1 MRRKLYKLCV
11 VGGAFMAVVLIV
23 MILRLLFQSQ
33 TLMDFT
39 EGITTNDRLQCTS
52 VTVKFCSGFQLQKET
67 LCVTANINAS
77 INTQRAESIVSTIPR
92 NLSFFDVKELK
103 KLDILL
109 RLFND
114 VCVKEKISFM
124 LYGGSLLGSYRH
136 HGKIPWD
143 DDVDVLVGSK
153 FKKRLRQILETKSD
167 WSNFLSVQT
176 NTLSQW
182 KVYRKADDHWPFID
196 VFFYD
201 ENQTHLW
208 DTAPQYQGRF
218 VYHKKD
224 VFPFKFRLFNGLCMP
239 VPKNIRVILE
249 QNYDVDRCQSPS
261 FNHFTNSRIPS
272 KRRLNLPCNQL
283 YAWFPFVFHNA
294 GDQQMFSEVL
304 KINNSIIS
312 FYKGHEKK

>member
-39 EGITTNDRLQCTS
+39 EGITTNDRLQSTS
-52 VTVKFCSGFQLQKET
+52 VTVKSCSGFQLQKET

-77 INTQRAESIVSTIPR
+77 IDTQRAESIVSTIPR

-153 FKKRLRQILETKSD
+153 FKKRLRQILETESD

>member
-1 MRRKLYKLCV
+1 
-11 VGGAFMAVVLIV
+11 MAVVLIV

-52 VTVKFCSGFQLQKET
+52 VTVKSCSGFQLQKET

-77 INTQRAESIVSTIPR
+77 IDTQRAESIVSTIPR

-109 RLFND
+109 RLFKD

-153 FKKRLRQILETKSD
+153 FKKRLRQILETESD

-239 VPKNIRVILE
+239 VPKNIRVVLE

>member
-1 MRRKLYKLCV
+1 
-11 VGGAFMAVVLIV
+11 MAVVLIV

-33 TLMDFT
+33 TQMDFT

-52 VTVKFCSGFQLQKET
+52 VTVKSCSGFQLQKET

-77 INTQRAESIVSTIPR
+77 IDTQRAESIVSTIPR

-153 FKKRLRQILETKSD
+153 FKKRLRQILETESD

>member
-52 VTVKFCSGFQLQKET
+52 VTVKSCSGFQLQKET

-77 INTQRAESIVSTIPR
+77 IDTQRAESIVITIPR

-153 FKKRLRQILETKSD
+153 FKKRLRQILETESD

>member
-52 VTVKFCSGFQLQKET
+52 VTVKSCSGFQLQKET
-67 LCVTANINAS
+67 LCVTANINAL
-77 INTQRAESIVSTIPR
+77 IDTQRAESIVSTIPR

-153 FKKRLRQILETKSD
+153 FKKRLRQILETESD

>member
-1 MRRKLYKLCV
+1 
-11 VGGAFMAVVLIV
+11 MAVVLIV

-33 TLMDFT
+33 TQMDFT

-52 VTVKFCSGFQLQKET
+52 VTVKSCSGFQLQKET

-92 NLSFFDVKELK
+92 NLSFFDVKKLK

-114 VCVKEKISFM
+114 VCIKEKISFM

-153 FKKRLRQILETKSD
+153 FKKRLRQILETESD

>member
-1 MRRKLYKLCV
+1 
-11 VGGAFMAVVLIV
+11 MAVVLIV

-52 VTVKFCSGFQLQKET
+52 VTVKSCSGFQLQKET

-77 INTQRAESIVSTIPR
+77 IDTQRAESIVITIPR

-153 FKKRLRQILETKSD
+153 FKKRLRQILETESD

>member
-1 MRRKLYKLCV
+1 
-11 VGGAFMAVVLIV
+11 MAVVLIV

-33 TLMDFT
+33 TQMDFT

-52 VTVKFCSGFQLQKET
+52 VTVKSCSGFQLQKET

-77 INTQRAESIVSTIPR
+77 IDTQRAESIVSTIPR

-153 FKKRLRQILETKSD
+153 FKKRLRQILETESD
-167 WSNFLSVQT
+167 GSNFLSVQT

-261 FNHFTNSRIPS
+261 FNHFTNSWIPS

-312 FYKGHEKK
+312 FYKGHE

>member
-1 MRRKLYKLCV
+1 
-11 VGGAFMAVVLIV
+11 MAVVLIV

-33 TLMDFT
+33 TQMDFT
-39 EGITTNDRLQCTS
+39 EGITTNDRLECTS
-52 VTVKFCSGFQLQKET
+52 VTVKSCSGFQLQKET

-77 INTQRAESIVSTIPR
+77 IDTQRAESIVSTIPR

-109 RLFND
+109 RLFNYI
-114 VCVKEKISFM
+114 CVKEKISFM

-153 FKKRLRQILETKSD
+153 FKKRLRQILETESD

>member
-1 MRRKLYKLCV
+1 
-11 VGGAFMAVVLIV
+11 MAVVLIV

-52 VTVKFCSGFQLQKET
+52 VTVKSCSGFQLQKET

-77 INTQRAESIVSTIPR
+77 IDTQREESIVSTIPR
-92 NLSFFDVKELK
+92 NLSFFDVKKLK

-153 FKKRLRQILETKSD
+153 FKKRLRQILETESD

>member
-1 MRRKLYKLCV
+1 
-11 VGGAFMAVVLIV
+11 MAVVLIV

-52 VTVKFCSGFQLQKET
+52 VTVKSCSGFQLQKET

-77 INTQRAESIVSTIPR
+77 IDTQRAESIVSTIPR

-153 FKKRLRQILETKSD
+153 FKKRLRQILETESD

-312 FYKGHEKK
+312 FYKGHE

>member
-1 MRRKLYKLCV
+1 
-11 VGGAFMAVVLIV
+11 MAVVLIV

-33 TLMDFT
+33 TQMDFT

-52 VTVKFCSGFQLQKET
+52 VTVKSCSGFQLQKET

-77 INTQRAESIVSTIPR
+77 IDTQRAESIVSTIPR

-153 FKKRLRQILETKSD
+153 FKKRLRQILETESD

-218 VYHKKD
+218 VYHNKD

>member
-1 MRRKLYKLCV
+1 
-11 VGGAFMAVVLIV
+11 MAVVLIV

-33 TLMDFT
+33 TQMDFT

-52 VTVKFCSGFQLQKET
+52 VTVKSCSGFQLQKET

-77 INTQRAESIVSTIPR
+77 IDTQRAESIVSTIPR
-92 NLSFFDVKELK
+92 NLSFFDVKKLK

-153 FKKRLRQILETKSD
+153 FKKRLRQILETESD

>member
-1 MRRKLYKLCV
+1 
-11 VGGAFMAVVLIV
+11 MAVVLIV

-52 VTVKFCSGFQLQKET
+52 VTVKSCSGFQLQKET

-77 INTQRAESIVSTIPR
+77 IDTQRAESIVSTIPR

-153 FKKRLRQILETKSD
+153 FKKRLRQILETESD

>member
-1 MRRKLYKLCV
+1 
-11 VGGAFMAVVLIV
+11 
-23 MILRLLFQSQ
+23 
-33 TLMDFT
+33 
-39 EGITTNDRLQCTS
+39 
-52 VTVKFCSGFQLQKET
+52 
-67 LCVTANINAS
+67 
-77 INTQRAESIVSTIPR
+77 
-92 NLSFFDVKELK
+92 
-103 KLDILL
+103 
-109 RLFND
+109 
-114 VCVKEKISFM
+114 M

-153 FKKRLRQILETKSD
+153 FKKRLRQILETESD

>member
-1 MRRKLYKLCV
+1 
-11 VGGAFMAVVLIV
+11 MAVVLIV

-33 TLMDFT
+33 TQMDFT

-52 VTVKFCSGFQLQKET
+52 VTVKSCSGFQLQKET

-77 INTQRAESIVSTIPR
+77 IDTQRAESIVSTIPR

-153 FKKRLRQILETKSD
+153 FKKRLRQILETESD

-312 FYKGHEKK
+312 FYKGHE

>member
-52 VTVKFCSGFQLQKET
+52 VTVKSCSGFQLQKET

-77 INTQRAESIVSTIPR
+77 IDTQRAESIVSTIPR

-153 FKKRLRQILETKSD
+153 FKKRLRQILETESD

-272 KRRLNLPCNQL
+272 KRRLNLLCNQL

>member
-1 MRRKLYKLCV
+1 
-11 VGGAFMAVVLIV
+11 MAVVLIV

-39 EGITTNDRLQCTS
+39 EGITTNDRLECTS
-52 VTVKFCSGFQLQKET
+52 VTVKSCSGFQLQKET

-77 INTQRAESIVSTIPR
+77 IDTQRAESIVSTIPR

-153 FKKRLRQILETKSD
+153 FKKRLRQILETESD

>member
-52 VTVKFCSGFQLQKET
+52 VTVKSCSEFQLQKET

-77 INTQRAESIVSTIPR
+77 IDTQRAESIVSTIPR

-153 FKKRLRQILETKSD
+153 FKKRLRQILETESD

>member
-52 VTVKFCSGFQLQKET
+52 VTVKSCSGFQLQKET

-77 INTQRAESIVSTIPR
+77 IDTQRAESIVSTIPR

-153 FKKRLRQILETKSD
+153 FKKRLRQILETESD

-294 GDQQMFSEVL
+294 GNQQMFSEVL

>member
-1 MRRKLYKLCV
+1 
-11 VGGAFMAVVLIV
+11 MAVVLIV

-39 EGITTNDRLQCTS
+39 KGITTNDRLQCTS
-52 VTVKFCSGFQLQKET
+52 VTVKSCSGFQLQKET

-77 INTQRAESIVSTIPR
+77 IDTQRAESIVSTIPR

-153 FKKRLRQILETKSD
+153 FKKRLRQILETESD

>member
-1 MRRKLYKLCV
+1 
-11 VGGAFMAVVLIV
+11 MAVVLIV

-33 TLMDFT
+33 TQMDFT

-52 VTVKFCSGFQLQKET
+52 VTVKSCSGFQLQKET
-67 LCVTANINAS
+67 LCVTSNINAS
-77 INTQRAESIVSTIPR
+77 IDTQRAESIVSTIPR

-153 FKKRLRQILETKSD
+153 FKKRLRQILETESD

-312 FYKGHEKK
+312 FYKGHE

>member
-1 MRRKLYKLCV
+1 
-11 VGGAFMAVVLIV
+11 MAVVLIV

-52 VTVKFCSGFQLQKET
+52 VTVKSCSGFQLQKET

-77 INTQRAESIVSTIPR
+77 IDTQRAESIVSTIPR

-109 RLFND
+109 TLFND

-153 FKKRLRQILETKSD
+153 FKKRLRQILETESD

>member
-39 EGITTNDRLQCTS
+39 EGITTNDRLECTS
-52 VTVKFCSGFQLQKET
+52 VTVKSCSGFQLQKET

-77 INTQRAESIVSTIPR
+77 IDTQRAESIVSTIPR

-153 FKKRLRQILETKSD
+153 FKKRLRQILETESD

>member
-23 MILRLLFQSQ
+23 MLLRLLFQSQ
-33 TLMDFT
+33 TQMDFT

-52 VTVKFCSGFQLQKET
+52 VTVKSCSGFQLQKET
-67 LCVTANINAS
+67 LCVTSNINAS
-77 INTQRAESIVSTIPR
+77 IDTQRAESIVSTIPR

-153 FKKRLRQILETKSD
+153 FKKRLRQILETESD

>member
-52 VTVKFCSGFQLQKET
+52 VTVKSCSGFQLQKET

-77 INTQRAESIVSTIPR
+77 IDTQRAESIVSTIPR

-153 FKKRLRQILETKSD
+153 FKKRLRQILETESD

-261 FNHFTNSRIPS
+261 FNHLTNSRIPS

>member
-52 VTVKFCSGFQLQKET
+52 VTVKSCSGFQLQKET

-77 INTQRAESIVSTIPR
+77 IDTQRAESIVSTIPR

-109 RLFND
+109 RLFNYI
-114 VCVKEKISFM
+114 CVKEKISFM

-153 FKKRLRQILETKSD
+153 FKKRLRQILETESD

>member
-1 MRRKLYKLCV
+1 
-11 VGGAFMAVVLIV
+11 MAVVLIV

-33 TLMDFT
+33 TQMDFT

-52 VTVKFCSGFQLQKET
+52 VTVKSCSGFQLQKET

-77 INTQRAESIVSTIPR
+77 IDTQRAESIVITIPR

-153 FKKRLRQILETKSD
+153 FKKRLRQILETESD